1 MSHGHVIKNPRVWY
15 VFCGVKV
22 ISKEEKEI
30 RRKDA
35 VMGRDRSEE
44 PAPFN
49 AGMYR
54 IFALTYRAWNL
65 SGSFNHAKIWRAL
78 PMPTRQIL
86 RMAIVVLS
94 ILLPLFFP
102 NRATAGQKLHKLT
115 VGYSAIAIEQL
126 PAWVAKETGIFA
138 KNGLDV
144 DLVYFPAGTTA
155 LMALISGGTAVC
167 ENAGPEVANAYL
179 GGSDPVFVAAGRVTL
194 AFWLV
199 TRKDIK
205 TPEQLK
211 GASISISRFG
221 SVSDFVA
228 RFAAQKIGLIP
239 GKNVAIV
246 QLGGS
251 TDRLTAIETGR
262 NEATVLPSP
271 MVFIAQKRGLN
282 VMVDV
287 SEAGLPF
294 QYTGAVSTRKFIR
307 ENPDVVRSYVK
318 SHLEAVHLMK
328 SDKATGMR
336 VLGKYFGRFKD
347 TESLEK
353 GYDDYISEKSLPRKQ
368 YPTLEGIKTVLDYLA
383 EKEPKAKTVKP
394 EELVDVRFIR
404 DLDQSGFIDGLYRK

>member
-1 MSHGHVIKNPRVWY
+1 MLARQTL
-15 VFCGVKV
+15 
-22 ISKEEKEI
+22 
-30 RRKDA
+30 
-35 VMGRDRSEE
+35 
-44 PAPFN
+44 
-49 AGMYR
+49 R
-54 IFALTYRAWNL
+54 IATITGF
-65 SGSFNHAKIWRAL
+65 
-78 PMPTRQIL
+78 
-86 RMAIVVLS
+86 
-94 ILLPLFFP
+94 ILLLFFP
-102 NRATAGQKLHKLT
+102 NRAIAGQKLNKLT

-155 LMALISGGTAVC
+155 IMALISGGTAIT
-167 ENAGPEVANAYL
+167 ENAGPEAANAYL
-179 GGSDPVFVAAGRVTL
+179 GGSDAVFIAAGRVTL

-211 GASISISRFG
+211 GGSVSISRFG

-262 NEATVLPSP
+262 NAATVLPSQI
-271 MVFIAQKRGLN
+271 VFIAQKRGLN

-287 SEAGLPF
+287 SEAGLAF
-294 QYTGAVSTRKFIR
+294 QYTGAVTTRKFIR
-307 ENPDVVRSYVK
+307 ESPDIVRSYVK
-318 SHLEAVHLMK
+318 SHVEAVHLMK

-336 VLGKYFGRFKD
+336 VLTKYFAQFKD
-347 TESLEK
+347 TESLAK
-353 GYDDYISEKSLPRKQ
+353 GYDDYITEKSLPHKQ
-368 YPTLEGIKTVLDYLA
+368 YPSLEGIKTVLDYLA
-383 EKEPKAKTVKP
+383 EKEPKAKAIKP
-394 EELVDVRFIR
+394 EELVDARFIR
-404 DLDQSGFIDGLYRK
+404 ELDQNGFIDGLYKK